1 MSHDCLKG
9 TMKSYAESH
18 LLTKKQLV
26 DKYITSTMSNCVLGT
41 LLTDEL
47 TFDQKEVIKDASS
60 MCER

>member
-1 MSHDCLKG
+1 
-9 TMKSYAESH
+9 MKSYAESH